1 MELGNYIYGDILEN
15 GYLKLLYK
23 KLIHLYFENVIKV
36 DSKESLSTK
45 EKIDLLRFADILSKS
60 TEDSKRDTHNNIAQS
75 IISMM
80 NKLYFGDE
88 LVQYVNGS
96 VLTNVNNYLG
106 LDKNFSGYYNRDV
119 MEFIKE
125 EVQRDSYYIPN
136 TDKSYFINTQKLA
149 YERIKM
155 NDYYSFSAPTSMGKT
170 FLIRTYIKESVLA
183 GKQKNFAVVVPSKA
197 LINEVSNSIIDDLN
211 ENLVKYKYKVI
222 QTPTAIIEKENCNYI
237 MVYTQERLLQFL
249 TMFNG
254 IKLSHVFIDEAHKIS
269 DMDERSPF
277 FYKCID
283 ILEKYHFGV
292 KINFS
297 CPNIPN
303 PEVYL
308 RTIKSEGNKAYN
320 RFRYSPVNQL
330 KTIIDITHNVCYI
343 YNDLEKEFKEL
354 ENRRTDF
361 TGLVQLVK
369 IIGEGKSNIVFC
381 NSRKDATQWAIDYC
395 NAIDTDFSNEQEM
408 VELIKSIKEDI
419 HDKCYLTQTLLKG
432 VAYHVAYLPAQI
444 KEKIE
449 NLYRKGIIKTI
460 FCTSTLLEGVNFPAD
475 NLFIKL
481 GSKDSWLKAKQ
492 RASFKNLIGRVGR
505 IDFNLFGNVFCISE
519 DANKEYKEAISEDV
533 DMQELSLDTLTD
545 NRKKDIVQTLLQG
558 KTSLQKRSVDTYDSL
573 SFARKTL
580 NILLNEIVEDT
591 PGVVSEAFQK
601 FLDEETIDKIK
612 SLFKC
617 RQNNIPKDLLA
628 TCDEMER
635 LDYAIK
641 VLKLHYPETINYGNV
656 VSFLSNLSEIFNWDK
671 YESGLDIGNKNRLKY
686 YAVIIIQWM
695 FGNTIKEI
703 IAKAIEYHKQNGIY
717 YPYKKPNLQEYT
729 GSSAQINKII
739 NDVLDEVDK
748 ILQFKIPNYFSKF
761 SERYKELNNIEYI
774 QNDWHDYIEYGTINH
789 IAIRCQQLGLS
800 RECSLYIYKNR
811 CFDVINGLIKIKT
824 NLLKDSKFD
833 QEIKRLKLNY
843 PDFIKIS

>member
-15 GYLKLLYK
+15 EYLKLLYK
-23 KLIHLYFENVIKV
+23 KLIRLYFENIIKV
-36 DSKESLSTK
+36 VSKETLSKK
-45 EKIDLLRFADILSKS
+45 EKLDLLRFADILSKS
-60 TEDSKRDTHNNIAQS
+60 TEESKRDTHNNIAQS
-75 IISMM
+75 IISML
-80 NKLYFGDE
+80 NKIYIGDE
-88 LVQYVNGS
+88 LVRYVNGS

-106 LDKNFSGYYNRDV
+106 LDKNFSGYYNRDIV
-119 MEFIKE
+119 EFIKE
-125 EVQRDSYYIPN
+125 EVQRDYYCIPN
-136 TDKSYFINTQKLA
+136 SDESYFINTQKLA
-149 YERIKM
+149 YDRIKV

-170 FLIRTYIKESVLA
+170 FLIRTYIKECVLA
-183 GKQKNFAVVVPSKA
+183 GEQKNFAVVVPSKA
-197 LINEVSNSIIDDLN
+197 LINEVSNSIVDDLN

-222 QTPTAIIEKENCNYI
+222 QTPTAIIKNEDCNYI

-249 TMFNG
+249 TMFND

-283 ILEKYHFGV
+283 ILEKDHFGV

-330 KTIIDITHNVCYI
+330 KTIIDITHNISYI
-343 YNDLEKEFKEL
+343 YNDLNKEFDEL
-354 ENRRTDF
+354 KNGRTDF
-361 TGLVQLVK
+361 NGLVQLVK

-395 NAIDTDFSNEQEM
+395 NTIDEDFSTNQEI
-408 VELIKSIKEDI
+408 VELIKNIKEDI

-481 GSKDSWLKAKQ
+481 SCKDSWLKANQ

-519 DANKEYKEAISEDV
+519 NANEEYKQAISEDV
-533 DMQELSLDTLTD
+533 EVQELSLDTLTD

-558 KTSLQKRSVDTYDSL
+558 KTSLQKRRVDTYDSL

-580 NILLNEIVEDT
+580 NILLNEIIEET

-601 FLDEETIDKIK
+601 FLDKESIDKIK
-612 SLFKC
+612 SLFNG

-641 VLKLHYPETINYGNV
+641 VLKLHYPEIINYENV
-656 VSFLSNLSEIFNWDK
+656 VSFLFNLSDIFSWGN

-686 YAVIIIQWM
+686 YAIIIIQWM

-703 IAKAIEYHKQNGIY
+703 IAKAIEYVKQNGIY
-717 YPYKKPNLQEYT
+717 YPYEIPHLQEYT
-729 GSSAQINKII
+729 GSPAQINKII

-774 QNDWHDYIEYGTINH
+774 QNDWHDYIEYGTTNNV
-789 IAIRCQQLGLS
+789 AIRCQQLGLS

-811 CFDVINGLIKIKT
+811 CFTTENGKFKIDIK
-824 NLLKDSKFD
+824 LLSDGKFS
-833 QEIKRLKLNY
+833 QEIKRLKLNN
-843 PDFIKIS
+843 PKLIV